1 MLHHIS
7 ISHGMMCVP
16 ASARPQEPCPCYGQH
31 RQTDRQTDRQTH
43 THTPARALA
52 PARTRAQTHGQEP
65 ESSANYRE
73 RQHSTQRHTLVG
85 VTLRPLRLETV
96 VWRQVRFSHCVA
108 KPEIARVHPAAHSCE
123 ILVNVAKTCRQRVHL
138 HLHSIDCSVC
148 LLRRWVGEGI
158 SSNGCRLPFRHAMLC
173 SAKNLEPEH
182 VQR

>member
-1 MLHHIS
+1 MPRTAPQAACRSNTKKNLNVIRDAAPYQHLSWHDVRPS
-7 ISHGMMCVP
+7 ISSPSG
-16 ASARPQEPCPCYGQH
+16 ACPCYGQH

-108 KPEIARVHPAAHSCE
+108 NQKLHVCTLQLIRV
-123 ILVNVAKTCRQRVHL
+123 KY
-138 HLHSIDCSVC
+138 
-148 LLRRWVGEGI
+148 W
-158 SSNGCRLPFRHAMLC
+158 
-173 SAKNLEPEH
+173 
-182 VQR
+182 